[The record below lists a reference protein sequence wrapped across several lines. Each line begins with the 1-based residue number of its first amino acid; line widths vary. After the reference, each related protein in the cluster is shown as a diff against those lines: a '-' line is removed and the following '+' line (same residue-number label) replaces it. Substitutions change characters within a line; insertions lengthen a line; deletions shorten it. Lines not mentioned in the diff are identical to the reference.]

1 LRYSLVPLSS
11 LADDAM
17 VIGDN
22 NVELARPSE
31 GEDSAESSTEH
42 SRPGLLDGTAH
53 ATILL
58 MLRVVLDTSVL
69 VAALRSRRGAS
80 FELISRLGTGTFEVA
95 VSVPLVL
102 EYEGALLRH
111 VAASPFTESDV
122 WTLIDY
128 ICDVAVQQEVF
139 FLWRP
144 FLRDP
149 GDDLVLELAV
159 AARCAAIVTHN
170 VRDFGGAERFGVG
183 VLRPGR
189 FLQQLRGQ
197 TWVP

>member
-1 LRYSLVPLSS
+1 
-11 LADDAM
+11 
-17 VIGDN
+17 
-22 NVELARPSE
+22 
-31 GEDSAESSTEH
+31 
-42 SRPGLLDGTAH
+42 
-53 ATILL
+53 

-102 EYEGALLRH
+102 EYESALLRH

-122 WTLIDY
+122 CTLIDY

-159 AARCAAIVTHN
+159 AARCTAIVTHN
-170 VRDFGGAERFGVG
+170 VRDFQGAERFAVG
-183 VLRPGR
+183 VLSPGR
-189 FLQQLRGQ
+189 FLHQLRG
-197 TWVP
+197 